1 MSTWAKQFALVF
13 FVGFVGLALAL
24 GYSLIGT
31 GALLSTNPFL
41 ITLRNAG
48 LSFMAAG
55 MALWVFTRREET
67 GKKVLAPLFT
77 LLTLGGCLLSVL
89 SLIFPP
95 AGGLGTVPS
104 TGGLGLNTAAM
115 VIGILAMIIDPAYPK
130 PLTISWPEGGEPGPT
145 EHAHKEH
152 DDDGKPAVQTDDLA
166 QIEGIGPEIR
176 RILFNAG
183 IHTFAALS
191 EQKPEELLTIIKAA
205 NFQAPVNTQSWPE
218 QARLAAEGD
227 WEGLDILRE
236 DLAGGQI

>member
-1 MSTWAKQFALVF
+1 VSTWAKQFALVF

-24 GYSLIGT
+24 GYSLMGT
-31 GALLSTNPFL
+31 GALLSTDPFL

-77 LLTLGGCLLSVL
+77 LLTVGGCLLSIL

-95 AGGLGTVPS
+95 SGSLGTTPSVGGLV
-104 TGGLGLNTAAM
+104 LNIAAM
-115 VIGILAMIIDPAYPK
+115 VIGVLAMIIDPAYPE
-130 PLTISWPEGGEPGPT
+130 PLTISWPEGGELEST
-145 EHAHKEH
+145 NHAHGDHAGAE
-152 DDDGKPAVQTDDLA
+152 KPAIQTDDLA

-183 IHTFAALS
+183 IHTFAGLS
-191 EQKPEELLTIIKAA
+191 ERTPEELLTIVRAA

-227 WEGLDILRE
+227 WEALDILRE
-236 DLAGGQI
+236 DLAGGQA

>member
-24 GYSLIGT
+24 GYSLMGT
-31 GALLSTNPFL
+31 GALISTNPFL
-41 ITLRNAG
+41 IILRNAG

-55 MALWVFTRREET
+55 MALWVFTRREAA

-89 SLIFPP
+89 SVIFPP
-95 AGGLGTVPS
+95 AGGLGTTPS
-104 TGGLGLNTAAM
+104 VGGLGLNIAAM
-115 VIGILAMIIDPAYPK
+115 VIGVLAMIIDPAYPE
-130 PLTISWPEGGEPGPT
+130 PLTISWPEGGEPEP
-145 EHAHKEH
+145 AKH
-152 DDDGKPAVQTDDLA
+152 DHEDHVEAGKPTVQTDDLA

-183 IHTFAALS
+183 IHTFATLS
-191 EQKPEELLTIIKAA
+191 ERKPEELLTIIKAA

-227 WEGLDILRE
+227 WEALDILRE
-236 DLAGGQI
+236 DLAGGQS